1 VQTEIQ
7 KQRKKMDI
15 QLSQEDFQKAISSNK
30 KELIDFYADWC
41 GPCQTLLPTVHKL
54 ADEFDG
60 DVLIKK
66 VNVDQN
72 AELAAT
78 FGVRSIPTL
87 VFISNGDEV
96 NRQTGLISE
105 RDLRAQINNLKTA

>member
-1 VQTEIQ
+1 MKTEIQ
-7 KQRKKMDI
+7 NEEKMDI
-15 QLSQEDFQKAISSNK
+15 QLNQEDFQKTIESNQK
-30 KELIDFYADWC
+30 VLIDFYADWC

-72 AELAAT
+72 AELAAS

-96 NRQTGLISE
+96 HRQNGLVSE

>member
-1 VQTEIQ
+1 
-7 KQRKKMDI
+7 MDI
-15 QLSQEDFQKAISSNK
+15 QLNQKDFQKTIENNK
-30 KELIDFYADWC
+30 KVLIDFYADWC

-66 VNVDQN
+66 VNIDEN
-72 AELAAT
+72 GELAAS

-87 VFISNGDEV
+87 VYISNGEEV
-96 NRQTGLISE
+96 NRQNGLISE